1 MNCQFR
7 ESSVHNY
14 AVQVYIL
21 YCDFVILCCRDV
33 LELKI
38 MLQDNKQV
46 LMALREAAG
55 GTESI
60 ESIRPSEVSG
70 YRYVA

>member
-7 ESSVHNY
+7 ESSVHQLCSASIY
-14 AVQVYIL
+14 

-46 LMALREAAG
+46 LMAVREAAG